1 MLAAGTRIG
10 PYEIGGPLGAGGM
23 GEVYRAHDSRL
34 GRDVAIKVLPSAFS
48 ADPERLQRFEHEAR
62 AAAALNHPN
71 LLAIYDIGQHLA
83 PDADQASP
91 YIVSELLDGGT
102 LRERLEAG
110 HIPVRKAVEFAVQIA
125 NGLAAA
131 HEKGI
136 VHRDLK
142 PENLF
147 VTGVGRVKILDF
159 GLAKLTQA
167 EPPVAGISA
176 LPTTP
181 PHTTP
186 GVVLGTIG
194 YMSPEQVRGLP
205 VDYRSDIFAFGAV
218 LYEMLSGQ
226 RAFRGDTTA
235 DTMTAILKEDP
246 RDLPADE
253 RKIPPALARIVDR
266 CLQKAPAARFKSADD
281 LAFALEGLSGHTDTT
296 SAVAGR
302 PRLARRELIAWT
314 AAAISLAVAVV
325 WGVAYGMSEPAP
337 SAAPEMRLQ
346 IVTPPDAPTAL
357 TSFALSPD
365 GSRLAYRAGN
375 LLWLRALSSETAQAL
390 AGTEGG
396 HDPFWSPDGRSIGL
410 FSAGQLKRIDVE
422 TGLVRVL
429 ATSSQAT
436 AGSWNKDGTI
446 LFTPSPSSAL
456 MRIGADGGDL
466 GEATRLDPPRQI
478 AHRFPEFFPDGRH
491 FLFLASGPLETR
503 GVYLGSLESTETHRL
518 FEADSPAK
526 ILPPDWVVFMRDGAL
541 LAQRVNLQTLRME
554 GERVPLATRVALAPG
569 NFNRVAVSASP
580 AASVAYRANAEER
593 QFVWLDRSGR
603 QVATL
608 GGRDAAQ
615 SWGTGG
621 GDGRLSPDGR
631 TLALARTVNGNTD
644 IWLVSVEGD
653 VRRRFTSEAVRDHTP
668 VWSPDGRRLAFA
680 SERTGVFDLYERAV
694 DGSSTE
700 KPLAGSTEAK
710 HLEDWSPDGRFV
722 LYHEQNPKTNRDLW
736 ALPIDGDSKPVL
748 VANTP
753 FEERNGRF
761 SPDSRWIA
769 YSSNETGQ
777 GEIYVQPF
785 PGQGGRF
792 QIATGAESS
801 TTGVQWR
808 RDGRELYYVG
818 TGDRVMAV
826 PIATIGSEVKA
837 GPPVALFTG
846 PPGGFLVSDDGQR
859 FLVSNV
865 TTDPAP
871 ITILLNWS
879 GLRQ

>member
-266 CLQKAPAARFKSADD
+266 LLQKAPAARFKSADD
-281 LAFALEGLSGHTDTT
+281 LAFALEGLSSHSEAQTT
-296 SAVAGR
+296 AGGGPGAGRREQVAWAVA
-302 PRLARRELIAWT
+302 
-314 AAAISLAVAVV
+314 AVAVL
-325 WGVAYGMSEPAP
+325 AATALALLPDTHAPAP
-337 SAAPEMRLQ
+337 AAAPEIRLQ
-346 IVTPPDAPTAL
+346 LVTPTPNPNAIV
-357 TSFALSPD
+357 SFALSPD
-365 GSRLAYRAGN
+365 GTRLLFQAG
-375 LLWLRALSSETAQAL
+375 
-390 AGTEGG
+390 
-396 HDPFWSPDGRSIGL
+396 
-410 FSAGQLKRIDVE
+410 GQLCAAPRL
-422 TGLVRVL
+422 GSR
-429 ATSSQAT
+429 T
-436 AGSWNKDGTI
+436 AAGWDRECRG
-446 LFTPSPSSAL
+446 
-456 MRIGADGGDL
+456 
-466 GEATRLDPPRQI
+466 
-478 AHRFPEFFPDGRH
+478 RFP
-491 FLFLASGPLETR
+491 L
-503 GVYLGSLESTETHRL
+503 LGS
-518 FEADSPAK
+518 
-526 ILPPDWVVFMRDGAL
+526 
-541 LAQRVNLQTLRME
+541 
-554 GERVPLATRVALAPG
+554 
-569 NFNRVAVSASP
+569 
-580 AASVAYRANAEER
+580 
-593 QFVWLDRSGR
+593 
-603 QVATL
+603 
-608 GGRDAAQ
+608 
-615 SWGTGG
+615 
-621 GDGRLSPDGR
+621 
-631 TLALARTVNGNTD
+631 
-644 IWLVSVEGD
+644 
-653 VRRRFTSEAVRDHTP
+653 
-668 VWSPDGRRLAFA
+668 
-680 SERTGVFDLYERAV
+680 
-694 DGSSTE
+694 
-700 KPLAGSTEAK
+700 
-710 HLEDWSPDGRFV
+710 
-722 LYHEQNPKTNRDLW
+722 
-736 ALPIDGDSKPVL
+736 
-748 VANTP
+748 
-753 FEERNGRF
+753 
-761 SPDSRWIA
+761 
-769 YSSNETGQ
+769 
-777 GEIYVQPF
+777 
-785 PGQGGRF
+785 
-792 QIATGAESS
+792 
-801 TTGVQWR
+801 
-808 RDGRELYYVG
+808 
-818 TGDRVMAV
+818 
-826 PIATIGSEVKA
+826 
-837 GPPVALFTG
+837 
-846 PPGGFLVSDDGQR
+846 
-859 FLVSNV
+859 
-865 TTDPAP
+865 
-871 ITILLNWS
+871 
-879 GLRQ
+879 